1 MKMIILS
8 SAVALGLAFL
18 AAYVLAREQR
28 PAYEA
33 FVGSGADVRDPG
45 HNLVG
50 PRWNGLYPGDAPA
63 S

>member
-1 MKMIILS
+1 MKIIIV
-8 SAVALGLAFL
+8 SAIAALGLAYL
-18 AAYVLAREQR
+18 ASYLLSTEQK

-50 PRWNGLYPGDAPA
+50 PNWNGLNQERP
-63 S
+63 SS

>member
-1 MKMIILS
+1 MKIITLATVAAFAIATVAWSVLS
-8 SAVALGLAFL
+8 T
-18 AAYVLAREQR
+18 EQR

-50 PRWNGLYPGDAPA
+50 PTWNGLNRETNPA